1 VDSDRIIKMFE
12 EIGMEE
18 PKKTFTPY
26 TEQFKIELGPA
37 KRAENWVRET
47 LEKDFGTVL
56 GADDTEVHYDLLIR
70 KTGKMVEVKYD
81 KKSKNTGMVAIELSS
96 YGKYKG
102 ILRSNSDFYA
112 IVCYDR
118 DWSEIING
126 IKKKGMWICIIVNT
140 AYLRELVTKKPYKE
154 VFGGDNKKTRMKLIP
169 VEDIREISVKIY
181 PIIK

>member
-1 VDSDRIIKMFE
+1 MFE
-12 EIGMEE
+12 EIDMVE
-18 PKKTFTPY
+18 PKKAFTPY
-26 TEQFKIELGPA
+26 TKQFEIELTPA
-37 KRAENWVRET
+37 KRAEQWVKET
-47 LEKDFGTVL
+47 LTEDFGEVL
-56 GADDTEVHYDLLIR
+56 EANDHEIHYDLLVR
-70 KTGKMVEVKYD
+70 KTGKKVEVKYD
-81 KKSKNTGMVAIELSS
+81 KKSRNTGMVAIETES

-126 IKKKGMWICIIVNT
+126 IKKKGMWICIIVDT

-154 VFGGDNKKTRMKLIP
+154 IFGGDNKKTRMKLIP
-169 VEDIREISVKIY
+169 VEDVREISVKIY